1 MKLIDTNALILLI
14 VGIVDI
20 RQIKTHKRLS
30 IYDEEDVNNL
40 LLVVEDLNQLIVL
53 PNVWTEVDNLLNSFT
68 GNLKSQYILRVTE
81 LIKESTEK
89 YIETIE
95 ATKQYTFFDLGITD
109 SLLLYYA
116 DNCEILITSDSRL
129 SDYAVSRGIK
139 VYDLVLERNKRF
151 YL

>member
-30 IYDEEDVNNL
+30 IYDEEDFKNL

-95 ATKQYTFFDLGITD
+95 ATKQYSFFDLGITD

>member
-30 IYDEEDVNNL
+30 IYDEEDFNNL

-81 LIKESTEK
+81 LIKKSTEK

-95 ATKQYTFFDLGITD
+95 ATQQYTFFDLGITD

-116 DNCEILITSDSRL
+116 DNCEILITSDPRL

>member
-20 RQIKTHKRLS
+20 RQIKTHKSLS

-89 YIETIE
+89 YIEIIE